1 MRSGGRDGTSLV
13 VGVRWPFRG
22 KDAGSPHSGE
32 LCGRPR
38 TRHRGGQRGPTAQTR
53 FRHALLG
60 VLVLVLA
67 AALPGSAC
75 GSNGSAGAARFH
87 LRLIASGFDS
97 PTYVTSAP
105 GQPGTL
111 YVTEQPGVVLMI
123 VNGKLRAQP
132 FIDIRSM
139 VKSGGEQGL
148 LSIAFHPGYAKNHR
162 FFLYFNDKSGDVRV
176 YEFQSNGTVGLP
188 NTGKSL
194 LRVAHRE
201 FDNHDG
207 GQLQFGPDGLLY
219 AGTGDGGS
227 GGDPHNHS
235 QNLSSRL
242 GKLLRLNVNKA
253 GARWQIVGYGL
264 RNPWRFTWD
273 RATRDLYIGDVGQ
286 STWEEVDVRT
296 PKQQRSLNNY
306 GWRVWEG
313 RGRYTAGQRTNSRGR
328 LVFPIV
334 TYRHDAG
341 RCSITGGYVYR
352 GQGVPAA
359 RGRYFYG
366 DYCTGEIWS
375 LRAVHGKLVSKRKE
389 PLKVG
394 SLSSFGQDAAGELYA
409 VSLDGRVYKL
419 TG

>member
-1 MRSGGRDGTSLV
+1 MRAV
-13 VGVRWPFRG
+13 
-22 KDAGSPHSGE
+22 A
-32 LCGRPR
+32 
-38 TRHRGGQRGPTAQTR
+38 
-53 FRHALLG
+53 
-60 VLVLVLA
+60 VLVFVVA
-67 AALPGSAC
+67 AALPGAAC
-75 GSNGSAGAARFH
+75 GSGAAPSAAQLH
-87 LRLIASGFDS
+87 LRQIASGLDS

-105 GQPGTL
+105 GQRGVL
-111 YVTEQPGVVLMI
+111 YVTEQPGVVRVL

-132 FIDIRSM
+132 FIDIGNL

-162 FFLYFNDKSGDVRV
+162 FFLYFNDTTGDVRV

-194 LRVAHRE
+194 LRVSHRE

-235 QNLSSRL
+235 QNVGSQL

-253 GARWQIVGYGL
+253 GASWKVVGYGL
-264 RNPWRFTWD
+264 RNPWRFSWD

-286 STWEEVDVRT
+286 DEWEEVDVRT

-313 RGRYTAGQRTNSRGR
+313 RARFASGQRTSRAGK

-334 TYRHDAG
+334 TYKHDSG

-352 GQGVPAA
+352 GKAMPSA

-366 DYCTGEIWS
+366 DFCTGEIWS
-375 LRAVHGKLVSKRKE
+375 LRAVHGKLASKRKE
-389 PLKVG
+389 RLKVG

-409 VSLDGRVYKL
+409 TSLDGQVYKL
-419 TG
+419 TR

>member
-1 MRSGGRDGTSLV
+1 MR
-13 VGVRWPFRG
+13 
-22 KDAGSPHSGE
+22 K
-32 LCGRPR
+32 
-38 TRHRGGQRGPTAQTR
+38 
-53 FRHALLG
+53 LG
-60 VLVLVLA
+60 VLAFVFVA
-67 AALPGSAC
+67 VLPG
-75 GSNGSAGAARFH
+75 GAGADPASPDAAQFH
-87 LRLIASGFDS
+87 LRQIASGLDS
-97 PTYVTSAP
+97 PTYVTTAP
-105 GQPGTL
+105 GQPGAL
-111 YVTEQPGVVLMI
+111 YVTEQPGVVLVI
-123 VNGKLRAQP
+123 VNGQLRTQP
-132 FIDIRSM
+132 FIDIRNM

-162 FFLYFNDKSGDVRV
+162 FFLYFNDKTGDVRV
-176 YEFQSNGTVGLP
+176 YEFQSNGTIGLP

-194 LRVAHRE
+194 LRVSHRE

-227 GGDPHNHS
+227 GGDPHNHA

-253 GARWQIVGYGL
+253 GATWRIVAYGL
-264 RNPWRFTWD
+264 RNPWRFSWD

-286 STWEEVDVRT
+286 NEWEEVDVRT
-296 PKQQRSLNNY
+296 PKQQRSLNNF

-313 RGRYTAGQRTNSRGR
+313 RARYTSGQRTNSRGR

-334 TYRHDAG
+334 QYSHADG
-341 RCSITGGYVYR
+341 RCSVTGGYVYR
-352 GQGVPAA
+352 GKAVPAA

-375 LRAVHGKLVSKRKE
+375 LRAVRGKVKSNRKE
-389 PLKVG
+389 QIRVN

-409 VSLDGRVYKL
+409 TSLGGQLYKL
-419 TG
+419 TR